1 MGIFSMGLG
10 MLAFGFLPAHGYTVA
25 IFITVFFGIANTFA
39 NGPLSALFQDKIPP
53 ELQGR
58 VFTVMGSLVQAT
70 VPIGLLIAAPIAEW
84 LGISAWF
91 IIGGI
96 ACVVLA
102 IVMLL
107 YKPMAT
113 LDWQG
118 PGGEILPE
126 YQDRV

>member
-1 MGIFSMGLG
+1 M
-10 MLAFGFLPAHGYTVA
+10 
-25 IFITVFFGIANTFA
+25 
-39 NGPLSALFQDKIPP
+39 
-53 ELQGR
+53 
-58 VFTVMGSLVQAT
+58 FTVMGSLVQAT

-118 PGGEILPE
+118 PGGGKYYPNIRTGFSLFSLPPLF
-126 YQDRV
+126 V